1 MSLQTFEFQN
11 SQVPFQTMQTS
22 NINFLFKEN
31 VHSDWTIMSINSV
44 NKSDLKKVSQLRNS
58 NTNAVDGCIMLALVK
73 LSIIVSD
80 LLQSAFLQ

>member
-1 MSLQTFEFQN
+1 
-11 SQVPFQTMQTS
+11 MQTG
-22 NINFLFKEN
+22 NINSFFKEN

-44 NKSDLKKVSQLRNS
+44 SKSDLKKVFQLRNS

-73 LSIIVSD
+73 LSVIVSD